1 MTYGK
6 RPVIG
11 ITCSM
16 NDAATRLHANRSYF
30 NAIWK
35 SGGIP
40 VFLPFTEEAEG
51 ARGFAY
57 DVLFDAFL
65 FSGGVDVDPHRYGED
80 ITGDGVE
87 ICGRRDAFEL
97 ELARI
102 LYYEKPE
109 IPVLGICRGIQLLNV
124 AAGGSLYQDVPGHRQ
139 EDAGSVTPFAAK
151 LTAGT
156 FLASLIGGEET
167 KINSFHHQAVKDPA
181 PGFTVSAT
189 SAHDGLIEAIEPRD
203 PQGRYFIAVQWHP
216 ELFYDESE
224 SSRVIFRSF
233 VEAAKNK
240 NY

>member
-1 MTYGK
+1 MKTD
-6 RPVIG
+6 RRLVIG

-40 VFLPFTEEAEG
+40 VFLPFTDEAKG
-51 ARGFAY
+51 AREFA
-57 DVLFDAFL
+57 DDGLFDAFL
-65 FSGGVDVDPHRYGED
+65 FSGGVDVAPRRYGEE

-87 ICGRRDAFEL
+87 ICERRDAFEL

-109 IPVLGICRGIQLLNV
+109 KPVLGICRGVQLLNV
-124 AAGGSLYQDVPGHRQ
+124 AAGGSLHQDVQGHRQ
-139 EDAGSVTPFAAK
+139 EEAGSVTPFTAK